1 MLPVSQTD
9 LFQAGHLL
17 PYGLLKWVSI
27 TRRLPF
33 LSHSELWGL
42 FAGWLLDA
50 HLPPFDLT
58 FCVSATLTYFLTRTF
73 PASLLSLPPALQ
85 QLISS
90 HVLGQHP
97 YVIQLSTLVAL
108 DPSLVAFIALF
119 HVKKSDMYL
128 FIWDERHMCHSVHGK
143 VRRQLPGVDSFLLC
157 WVPQISLGLHVK
169 WSYSWPILLN
179 CF

>member
-1 MLPVSQTD
+1 MLHVSQTD
-9 LFQAGHLL
+9 
-17 PYGLLKWVSI
+17 
-27 TRRLPF
+27 LPF

-50 HLPPFDLT
+50 HLPPFDLS
-58 FCVSATLTYFLTRTF
+58 FCVSATPTYFLTRPF

-90 HVLGQHP
+90 HILGQHP
-97 YVIQLSTLVAL
+97 YVIELSTLVAL

-119 HVKKSDMYL
+119 PVKKSDMYL

-143 VRRQLPGVDSFLLC
+143 VRRQLPSV
-157 WVPQISLGLHVK
+157 LGSTDLIRFACQV
-169 WSYSWPILLN
+169 ILLVTYLADLFLN
-179 CF
+179 FLFIHWNVRL